1 MTRHAARRWRRRAA
15 AGVLAAAASLS
26 LTGCT
31 GIFSTGLY
39 DVPLPGGADL
49 GDHPYEVTV
58 EFSDVLDLVPQSAVK
73 VGNVPVGRVTKIAL
87 AADGRLAMVTV
98 QVNGDVDLP
107 GNAIASIQ
115 QTSLLG
121 EKYVDLARP
130 ANDVPTGELHDGDRI
145 PASRTSEGV
154 QVEQV
159 FGALSLLLN
168 GGGLEQIQ
176 TITGELNK
184 ATAGRDSDYRDLLSR
199 LDTTITQLDAR
210 KTSITRALDSV
221 NSLATNLR
229 LDSTQIASVLDNI
242 APGLQV
248 LADQRTQLVGMLDAL
263 NRLSAVTV
271 TTLDASTDDIVAD
284 LDQLAPILSQL
295 AAAGSALPQSLQVLL
310 TYPFPDTVLQAIKG
324 DYFSGFIV
332 VNLNTTQADVDA
344 VMGAGSANPNP
355 NAVTPGAGAPGL
367 PSSPTATV
375 LGTTPVDPP
384 PSLLPPTSSASPGL
398 PSSTVVTTPSSPTGS
413 ASGSPSGSATG
424 TGSATASGSGSP
436 SGGAAVTPSTSTSGG
451 GS

>member
-1 MTRHAARRWRRRAA
+1 MNRQRFRGRLVVAAVAA
-15 AGVLAAAASLS
+15 VSTLS

-49 GDHPYEVTV
+49 GSHPYTVTV
-58 EFSDVLDLVPQSAVK
+58 EFKDVLDLVPQSAVK
-73 VGNVPVGRVTKIAL
+73 VGNVPVGRVTRIAL
-87 AADGRLAMVTV
+87 GPDGTTAIVTV
-98 QVNGDVDLP
+98 EVNGDVDLP
-107 GNAIASIQ
+107 GNAVASIQ

-130 ANDVPTGELHDGDRI
+130 ANDVATGALGNGARI
-145 PASRTSEGV
+145 PVSRTSDGV
-154 QVEQV
+154 QVEEV

-184 ATAGRDSDYRDLLSR
+184 ATDGRDSEYRDLLSK

-221 NSLATNLR
+221 NTLATNLR
-229 LDSTQIASVLDNI
+229 LDSTQIASVLDDI
-242 APGLQV
+242 APGLRT
-248 LADQRTQLVGMLDAL
+248 LASQRTQLVGMLTAL
-263 NRLSAVTV
+263 NRLSTVTV
-271 TTLDASTDDIVAD
+271 STLDASKNDIVAD
-284 LDQLAPILSQL
+284 LDQLAPILGQL

-332 VNLNTTQADVDA
+332 LNLNTTAADLASGVLST
-344 VMGAGSANPNP
+344 GAGG
-355 NAVTPGAGAPGL
+355 PGATT
-367 PSSPTATV
+367 PSSTV
-375 LGTTPVDPP
+375 LGTTPVDAP
-384 PSLLPPTSSASPGL
+384 PSLLPSTSSVSPGL
-398 PSSTVVTTPSSPTGS
+398 PSPTIVTTPSDPTGVVTGAPPS
-413 ASGSPSGSATG
+413 SSSSTSSSPGGTPSGSSSGSPSGTASDPGPAPATS
-424 TGSATASGSGSP
+424 TSGSGS
-436 SGGAAVTPSTSTSGG
+436 
-451 GS
+451 